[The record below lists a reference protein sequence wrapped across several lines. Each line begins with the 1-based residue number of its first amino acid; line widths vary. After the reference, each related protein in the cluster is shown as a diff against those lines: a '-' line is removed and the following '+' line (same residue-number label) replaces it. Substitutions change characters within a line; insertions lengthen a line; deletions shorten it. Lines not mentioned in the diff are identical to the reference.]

1 MDWFRVQ
8 DIQLPI
14 FQTLVGILACSILWG
29 LVIFIWQV
37 VSQVRG
43 WSRTF
48 AYSPKFIRVA
58 AVTIAGLFV
67 SSQSAGAKA
76 LPDTSVEKVDSGHS
90 NKSSDSLLVGALV
103 GSGTVNIAT
112 LSYMVAKRRAA
123 MRSAKFSSQ
132 IENKEH
138 PTELG
143 VTEDK
148 EDCDGDVDWRII
160 VRVLGSPVVETS
172 AGDTITIGK
181 GKSLE
186 LLTWLVEHRESST
199 RSAAR
204 TALWSENIQDATFSN
219 VVSELR
225 RALNEFAGVP
235 ENEEWI
241 PRTFTNQMVLNDK
254 VVTDAFIIE
263 NFLKHYLD
271 NPNEINRNRLEESLS
286 YVRDLPFAGT
296 NYSWADAEGITTSHV
311 ITTVQAAV
319 LLGEYAISVN
329 DTETLFYVTEKGLRV
344 LPGHEELVAL
354 RMKGHSKVGN
364 RSAIKLEWE
373 AYARA
378 VEADAWA
385 GGAPSSQ
392 LEDLAKSLAQV

>member
-1 MDWFRVQ
+1 MDWLREQ
-8 DIQLPI
+8 DIQQPI
-14 FQTLVGILACSILWG
+14 FQTLVVILACALLWV
-29 LVIFIWQV
+29 LVAFIWQV

-43 WSRTF
+43 WSQTF
-48 AYSPKFIRVA
+48 AYSPKFIRIA
-58 AVTIAGLFV
+58 AVAIAGLFV
-67 SSQSAGAKA
+67 STQSVGAKD
-76 LPDTSVEKVDSGHS
+76 LPRASAEKIDSNNS
-90 NKSSDSLLVGALV
+90 NKSSDSLLVSALV

-123 MRSAKFSSQ
+123 MRSVQFLSDTENEEVQVHLGEIKDQ
-132 IENKEH
+132 IDDS
-138 PTELG
+138 
-143 VTEDK
+143 EDA
-148 EDCDGDVDWRII
+148 DWRII
-160 VRVLGSPVVETS
+160 VRVLGAPIAET
-172 AGDTITIGK
+172 ADGATIAIGK

-204 TALWSENIQDATFSN
+204 TALWSENVQDATFSN
-219 VVSELR
+219 VVSDLR
-225 RALNEFAGVP
+225 RSLNASAGDL
-235 ENEEWI
+235 ENDEWI
-241 PRTFTNQMVLNDK
+241 PRTFTNQLTINEK
-254 VVTDAFIIE
+254 VVTDAAIIGKL
-263 NFLKHYLD
+263 LKLYID
-271 NPNEINRNRLEESLS
+271 SPNEI
-286 YVRDLPFAGT
+286 
-296 NYSWADAEGITTSHV
+296 
-311 ITTVQAAV
+311 VQAAV

>member
-1 MDWFRVQ
+1 MDWFSEQ

-29 LVIFIWQV
+29 LVVFIWQV

-48 AYSPKFIRVA
+48 AYSPKFIRIA
-58 AVTIAGLFV
+58 AVAIAGLFI

-76 LPDTSVEKVDSGHS
+76 LPHASVEKVDSGHS

-112 LSYMVAKRRAA
+112 LSYMVAKRRTA
-123 MRSAKFSSQ
+123 MRSAKFSSH
-132 IENKEH
+132 IENEEP

-143 VTEDK
+143 VMKDK
-148 EDCDGDVDWRII
+148 NDRGGDADWRII
-160 VRVLGSPVVETS
+160 VRVLGAPAVETS

-271 NPNEINRNRLEESLS
+271 NPNDVNRNRLEESLS

-392 LEDLAKSLAQV
+392 LEDLAKSLAKV

>member
-1 MDWFRVQ
+1 MDWFSEQ

-14 FQTLVGILACSILWG
+14 SQILVGILACSILWG
-29 LVIFIWQV
+29 LVVFIWQV

-48 AYSPKFIRVA
+48 AYSPKFIRIA
-58 AVTIAGLFV
+58 AVAIAGLFV

-76 LPDTSVEKVDSGHS
+76 LQHASVEKVDSGHS

-241 PRTFTNQMVLNDK
+241 PRTFTNQMFLNDK

-296 NYSWADAEGITTSHV
+296 NYSWADSEGITTSHV

-392 LEDLAKSLAQV
+392 LEELAKSLARV

>member
-1 MDWFRVQ
+1 MDWLREQ

-14 FQTLVGILACSILWG
+14 SQTLVVILACALLWV
-29 LVIFIWQV
+29 LVAFIWQV

-43 WSRTF
+43 WSQTF
-48 AYSPKFIRVA
+48 AYSPKFIRIA
-58 AVTIAGLFV
+58 AVAIAGLFV
-67 SSQSAGAKA
+67 STQSVGAKD
-76 LPDTSVEKVDSGHS
+76 LPRASAEKIDSNNS
-90 NKSSDSLLVGALV
+90 NKSSDSLLVSALV

-112 LSYMVAKRRAA
+112 LSYMVAKRRTA
-123 MRSAKFSSQ
+123 MRSVKFLSHTENEGIQ
-132 IENKEH
+132 IH
-138 PTELG
+138 LG
-143 VTEDK
+143 EIKD
-148 EDCDGDVDWRII
+148 EIYDGEGTDWRII
-160 VRVLGSPVVETS
+160 VRVLGAPVAET
-172 AGDTITIGK
+172 ADGATITIGK

-204 TALWSENIQDATFSN
+204 TALWSENVQDATFSN
-219 VVSELR
+219 VVSDLR
-225 RALNEFAGVP
+225 RSLNASAGDL
-235 ENEEWI
+235 ENDEWI
-241 PRTFTNQMVLNDK
+241 PRTFTNQLTINEK
-254 VVTDAFIIE
+254 VVTDAAIIGKL
-263 NFLKHYLD
+263 LKLYID
-271 NPNEINRNRLEESLS
+271 SPNEMNRRQLEESLS
-286 YVRDLPFAGT
+286 FVRDLPFAGM
-296 NYSWADAEGITTSHV
+296 NYAWADAEGITTSHV

-385 GGAPSSQ
+385 GGAPSTQ

>member
-1 MDWFRVQ
+1 MDWFSEQ

-29 LVIFIWQV
+29 LVVFIWQV

-48 AYSPKFIRVA
+48 AYSPKFIRIA
-58 AVTIAGLFV
+58 AVAIVGLFV

-76 LPDTSVEKVDSGHS
+76 LQHASVEKVDSGHS

-123 MRSAKFSSQ
+123 MRSAKFLSQ
-132 IENKEH
+132 PDDEVMAS
-138 PTELG
+138 ELG
-143 VTEDK
+143 ATKDEVDRG
-148 EDCDGDVDWRII
+148 GDVDWRII
-160 VRVLGSPVVETS
+160 VRVLGAPVVETS

>member
-1 MDWFRVQ
+1 MDWFSEQ

-14 FQTLVGILACSILWG
+14 FQTLVGILACSILWV
-29 LVIFIWQV
+29 LVAFIWQV

-48 AYSPKFIRVA
+48 TYSPKFIRIA
-58 AVTIAGLFV
+58 AVAIAGLFV

-76 LPDTSVEKVDSGHS
+76 LPHASVEKVDSGHS
-90 NKSSDSLLVGALV
+90 SKSSDSLLVGALV

-123 MRSAKFSSQ
+123 MRSVQFLSDAENEEVQVHLGEIKDQ
-132 IENKEH
+132 IDDSENA
-138 PTELG
+138 
-143 VTEDK
+143 
-148 EDCDGDVDWRII
+148 DWRII
-160 VRVLGSPVVETS
+160 VRVLGAPIAETADGS
-172 AGDTITIGK
+172 TIAIGK

-204 TALWSENIQDATFSN
+204 TALWSENVQDATFSN
-219 VVSELR
+219 VVSDLR
-225 RALNEFAGVP
+225 RSLNASAGDL
-235 ENEEWI
+235 ENDEWI
-241 PRTFTNQMVLNDK
+241 PRTFTNQLTINEK
-254 VVTDAFIIE
+254 VVTDAAIIGKS
-263 NFLKHYLD
+263 LKLYID
-271 NPNEINRNRLEESLS
+271 SPNEVNRRQLEESLS
-286 YVRDLPFAGT
+286 FVRDLPFAGM
-296 NYSWADAEGITTSHV
+296 NYAWADAEGITTSHV

-392 LEDLAKSLAQV
+392 LEDLAKSLAKV

>member
-1 MDWFRVQ
+1 MDWFSEQ

-14 FQTLVGILACSILWG
+14 FQTLVGVLACAVLWG
-29 LVIFIWQV
+29 LVAFIWQV

-48 AYSPKFIRVA
+48 AYSPKFIRIA
-58 AVTIAGLFV
+58 AVAIAGLFV

-76 LPDTSVEKVDSGHS
+76 LQHASVEKVDSGHS

-241 PRTFTNQMVLNDK
+241 PRTFTNQMFLNDK

>member
-1 MDWFRVQ
+1 M
-8 DIQLPI
+8 
-14 FQTLVGILACSILWG
+14 
-29 LVIFIWQV
+29 
-37 VSQVRG
+37 VSAR
-43 WSRTF
+43 
-48 AYSPKFIRVA
+48 
-58 AVTIAGLFV
+58 
-67 SSQSAGAKA
+67 
-76 LPDTSVEKVDSGHS
+76 
-90 NKSSDSLLVGALV
+90 V

-112 LSYMVAKRRAA
+112 LSYMLAKRRAA
-123 MRSAKFSSQ
+123 MRSVQFLSDTENEEVQVRLGEIKDQ
-132 IENKEH
+132 IDDS
-138 PTELG
+138 
-143 VTEDK
+143 EDA
-148 EDCDGDVDWRII
+148 DWRII
-160 VRVLGSPVVETS
+160 VRVLGAPIAET
-172 AGDTITIGK
+172 ADGATIAIGK

-204 TALWSENIQDATFSN
+204 TALWSENVQDATFSN
-219 VVSELR
+219 VVSDLR
-225 RALNEFAGVP
+225 RSLNASAGDL
-235 ENEEWI
+235 ENDEWI
-241 PRTFTNQMVLNDK
+241 PRTFTNQLTINEK
-254 VVTDAFIIE
+254 VVTDAAIIGKL
-263 NFLKHYLD
+263 LKLYID
-271 NPNEINRNRLEESLS
+271 SPNEMNRRQLEESLS
-286 YVRDLPFAGT
+286 FVRDLPFAGM
-296 NYSWADAEGITTSHV
+296 NYAWADAEGITTSHV

-392 LEDLAKSLAQV
+392 LEELAKSLARV

>member
-1 MDWFRVQ
+1 MDWLREQ

-14 FQTLVGILACSILWG
+14 FQTLVVILACALLWVLVAFIL
-29 LVIFIWQV
+29 QV

-43 WSRTF
+43 WSQTF
-48 AYSPKFIRVA
+48 TYSPKFIRIA
-58 AVTIAGLFV
+58 AVAIAGLFV
-67 SSQSAGAKA
+67 STQSVGAKD
-76 LPDTSVEKVDSGHS
+76 LPRTSAEKIDSNNS
-90 NKSSDSLLVGALV
+90 NKSSDSLLVSALV

-112 LSYMVAKRRAA
+112 LSYIVAKRRAA
-123 MRSAKFSSQ
+123 MRSVQFLSDTENEEVQVHLGEIKDQ
-132 IENKEH
+132 IDDS
-138 PTELG
+138 
-143 VTEDK
+143 EDA
-148 EDCDGDVDWRII
+148 DWRII
-160 VRVLGSPVVETS
+160 VRVLGAPIAET
-172 AGDTITIGK
+172 ADGATIAIGK

-204 TALWSENIQDATFSN
+204 TALWSENVQDATFSN
-219 VVSELR
+219 VVSDLR
-225 RALNEFAGVP
+225 RSLNASAGDL
-235 ENEEWI
+235 ENDEWI
-241 PRTFTNQMVLNDK
+241 PRTFTNQLTINEK
-254 VVTDAFIIE
+254 VVTDAAIIGKL
-263 NFLKHYLD
+263 LKLYID
-271 NPNEINRNRLEESLS
+271 SPNEMNRRQLEESLS
-286 YVRDLPFAGT
+286 FVRDLPFAGM
-296 NYSWADAEGITTSHV
+296 NYAWADAEGITTSHV

>member
-1 MDWFRVQ
+1 MDWFREQ

-14 FQTLVGILACSILWG
+14 FQTLVGVLACTALWG
-29 LVIFIWQV
+29 LVAFIWQV
-37 VSQVRG
+37 VSQIRG

-48 AYSPKFIRVA
+48 AYSPKFIRIA
-58 AVTIAGLFV
+58 AVAIAGLFI

-76 LPDTSVEKVDSGHS
+76 LPHASVEKVDSGHS

-112 LSYMVAKRRAA
+112 LSYMVAKRRTA
-123 MRSAKFSSQ
+123 MRSAKFSSH
-132 IENKEH
+132 IENEEP

-143 VTEDK
+143 VMKDK
-148 EDCDGDVDWRII
+148 NDRGGDADWRII
-160 VRVLGSPVVETS
+160 VRVLGAPAVETS

-392 LEDLAKSLAQV
+392 LEDLAKSLARV

>member
-1 MDWFRVQ
+1 MDWLSEQ

-14 FQTLVGILACSILWG
+14 FQTLVVILACALFWV
-29 LVIFIWQV
+29 LVAFIWQV
-37 VSQVRG
+37 VSQVCG
-43 WSRTF
+43 WSLTF
-48 AYSPKFIRVA
+48 AYSPKFIRIA
-58 AVTIAGLFV
+58 AVAIAGLFV
-67 SSQSAGAKA
+67 STQSVGAKD
-76 LPDTSVEKVDSGHS
+76 LPRTSAEKIDSNNS
-90 NKSSDSLLVGALV
+90 NKSSDSLLVSALV

-123 MRSAKFSSQ
+123 MRSVQFLSDAENEEVQVNPGEIKDQ
-132 IENKEH
+132 IDDS
-138 PTELG
+138 
-143 VTEDK
+143 EDA
-148 EDCDGDVDWRII
+148 DWRII
-160 VRVLGSPVVETS
+160 VRVLGAPIAET
-172 AGDTITIGK
+172 ADGATIAIGK

-204 TALWSENIQDATFSN
+204 TALWSENVQDATFSN
-219 VVSELR
+219 VVSDLR
-225 RALNEFAGVP
+225 RSLNASAGDL
-235 ENEEWI
+235 ENDEWI
-241 PRTFTNQMVLNDK
+241 PRTFTNQLTINEK
-254 VVTDAFIIE
+254 VVTDAAIIGKL
-263 NFLKHYLD
+263 LKLYID
-271 NPNEINRNRLEESLS
+271 SPNEMNRRQLEESLS
-286 YVRDLPFAGT
+286 FVRDLPFAGM
-296 NYSWADAEGITTSHV
+296 NYAWADAEGITTSHV

>member
-1 MDWFRVQ
+1 MDWFREQ

-14 FQTLVGILACSILWG
+14 FQTLVGVLACTALWG
-29 LVIFIWQV
+29 LVAIIWQV
-37 VSQVRG
+37 VSQIRG

-48 AYSPKFIRVA
+48 AYSPKFIRIA
-58 AVTIAGLFV
+58 AVAIAGLFI

-76 LPDTSVEKVDSGHS
+76 LPHASVEKVDSGHS

-112 LSYMVAKRRAA
+112 LSYMVAKRRTA
-123 MRSAKFSSQ
+123 MRSAKFSSH
-132 IENKEH
+132 IENEEP

-143 VTEDK
+143 VMKDK
-148 EDCDGDVDWRII
+148 NDRGGDADWRII
-160 VRVLGSPVVETS
+160 VRVLGAPAVETS

>member
-1 MDWFRVQ
+1 MDWFRAQ

-14 FQTLVGILACSILWG
+14 FQTLVGVLACAVLWG
-29 LVIFIWQV
+29 LVVFIWQV
-37 VSQVRG
+37 VSQVLG
-43 WSRTF
+43 WSRSF
-48 AYSPKFIRVA
+48 AYSPKFIRIA
-58 AVTIAGLFV
+58 AVAIAGLFV

-76 LPDTSVEKVDSGHS
+76 LPHASVEKVDSGHS

-138 PTELG
+138 PTKLG
-143 VTEDK
+143 VTEDN

-241 PRTFTNQMVLNDK
+241 PRTFTNQMFLNDK

-392 LEDLAKSLAQV
+392 LEDLAKSLARV

>member
-1 MDWFRVQ
+1 MDWLREQ

-14 FQTLVGILACSILWG
+14 FQTLVVILACALLWV
-29 LVIFIWQV
+29 LVAFIWQV

-43 WSRTF
+43 WSQTF
-48 AYSPKFIRVA
+48 AYSPKFIRIA
-58 AVTIAGLFV
+58 AVAIAGLFV
-67 SSQSAGAKA
+67 STQSVGAKD
-76 LPDTSVEKVDSGHS
+76 LPRTSAEKIDSNNS
-90 NKSSDSLLVGALV
+90 NKSSDSLLVSALV

-123 MRSAKFSSQ
+123 MRSVQFLSDTENQEVQVHLGEIKDQ
-132 IENKEH
+132 IDDS
-138 PTELG
+138 
-143 VTEDK
+143 EDA
-148 EDCDGDVDWRII
+148 DWRII
-160 VRVLGSPVVETS
+160 VRVLGAPIAET
-172 AGDTITIGK
+172 ADGATIAIGK

-204 TALWSENIQDATFSN
+204 TALWSENVQDATFSN
-219 VVSELR
+219 VVSDLR
-225 RALNEFAGVP
+225 RSLNASAGDL
-235 ENEEWI
+235 ENDEWI
-241 PRTFTNQMVLNDK
+241 PRTFTNQLTINEK
-254 VVTDAFIIE
+254 VVTDAAIIGKL
-263 NFLKHYLD
+263 LKLYID
-271 NPNEINRNRLEESLS
+271 SPNEMNRRQLEESLS
-286 YVRDLPFAGT
+286 FVRDLPFAGM
-296 NYSWADAEGITTSHV
+296 NYAWADAEGITTSHV

>member
-1 MDWFRVQ
+1 
-8 DIQLPI
+8 
-14 FQTLVGILACSILWG
+14 
-29 LVIFIWQV
+29 
-37 VSQVRG
+37 
-43 WSRTF
+43 
-48 AYSPKFIRVA
+48 
-58 AVTIAGLFV
+58 
-67 SSQSAGAKA
+67 
-76 LPDTSVEKVDSGHS
+76 
-90 NKSSDSLLVGALV
+90 
-103 GSGTVNIAT
+103 
-112 LSYMVAKRRAA
+112 MVAKRRTA
-123 MRSAKFSSQ
+123 MRSAKFSSH
-132 IENKEH
+132 IENEEP

-143 VTEDK
+143 VMKDK
-148 EDCDGDVDWRII
+148 NDRGGDVDWRII
-160 VRVLGSPVVETS
+160 VRVLGAPVVETS

-219 VVSELR
+219 VVSDLR
-225 RALNEFAGVP
+225 RSLNTSAGDL

-241 PRTFTNQMVLNDK
+241 PRTFTNQMILNDK

-263 NFLKHYLD
+263 NFLKLYLD
-271 NPNEINRNRLEESLS
+271 NPNESNRNRLEESLS

-378 VEADAWA
+378 VEADGWA

>member
-1 MDWFRVQ
+1 MDWLREQ
-8 DIQLPI
+8 DIQQPI
-14 FQTLVGILACSILWG
+14 FQTLVVILACALLWV
-29 LVIFIWQV
+29 LVAFIWQV

-43 WSRTF
+43 WSQTF
-48 AYSPKFIRVA
+48 AYSPKFIRIA
-58 AVTIAGLFV
+58 AVAIAGLFV
-67 SSQSAGAKA
+67 STQSVGAKD
-76 LPDTSVEKVDSGHS
+76 LPRTSAEKIDSNNS
-90 NKSSDSLLVGALV
+90 NKSSDSLLVSALV

-123 MRSAKFSSQ
+123 MRSVQFLSDTENEEVQVHLGEIKDQ
-132 IENKEH
+132 IDDS
-138 PTELG
+138 
-143 VTEDK
+143 EDA
-148 EDCDGDVDWRII
+148 DWRII
-160 VRVLGSPVVETS
+160 VRVLGAPIAET
-172 AGDTITIGK
+172 ADGATIAIGK

-204 TALWSENIQDATFSN
+204 TALWSENVQDATFSN
-219 VVSELR
+219 VVSDLR
-225 RALNEFAGVP
+225 RSLNASAGDL
-235 ENEEWI
+235 ENDEWI
-241 PRTFTNQMVLNDK
+241 PRTFTNQLTINEK
-254 VVTDAFIIE
+254 VVTDAAIIGKL
-263 NFLKHYLD
+263 LKLYID
-271 NPNEINRNRLEESLS
+271 SPNEMNRCQLEESLS
-286 YVRDLPFAGT
+286 FVRDLPFAGM
-296 NYSWADAEGITTSHV
+296 NYAWADAEGITTSHV